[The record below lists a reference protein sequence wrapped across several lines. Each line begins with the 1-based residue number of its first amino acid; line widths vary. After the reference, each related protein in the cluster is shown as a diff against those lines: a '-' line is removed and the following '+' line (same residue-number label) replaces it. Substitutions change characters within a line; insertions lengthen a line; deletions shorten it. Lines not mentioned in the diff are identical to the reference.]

1 MKIQNYIPL
10 KIRDVSIRVVHLIHV
25 TRKMIKSLQCSYNK
39 DLISQILFKVKALPR
54 HDSILLQLKYMSYNN
69 DVCLKIVMYI
79 YTYIHK
85 YIYIYIYITSLLWLL
100 FRCRRQNRKVIFLRK
115 YQNQYEQIQ
124 QRKREVLDLWY
135 SSYLTC

>member
-85 YIYIYIYITSLLWLL
+85 YMCIYIYILRLCYDFCSDVVVRIERL
-100 FRCRRQNRKVIFLRK
+100 FFYENIKTNMNKYSKENEKFLI
-115 YQNQYEQIQ
+115 YDIP
-124 QRKREVLDLWY
+124 V
-135 SSYLTC
+135 T

>member
-85 YIYIYIYITSLLWLL
+85 YIYIYILRLCYDFCSDVVVRIERL
-100 FRCRRQNRKVIFLRK
+100 FFYENIKTNMNKYSKENEKFLI
-115 YQNQYEQIQ
+115 YDIP
-124 QRKREVLDLWY
+124 V
-135 SSYLTC
+135 T